1 MNILA
6 WALITIVA
14 LACTLFMLLAVALA
28 ADVKHDDGHAE
39 ARIGA
44 GPREVF
50 HGLKT
55 VGIVALR
62 IVGVI
67 AALVAL
73 ATVIVGGLPQ

>member
-28 ADVKHDDGHAE
+28 AGVGHE
-39 ARIGA
+39 DSQTNAREGA
-44 GPREVF
+44 GPREVL
-50 HGLKT
+50 HGLRT
-55 VGIVALR
+55 IGIVALR

-73 ATVIVGGLPQ
+73 ASVIVGGLPQ